1 MVSAGD
7 SRTRRDRG
15 TPPRRADA
23 ERSIA
28 AILAAAFDV
37 LGTNPAA
44 SMTDVARAAGVG
56 RVTLY
61 AHFPSRVELL
71 KALVQQVL
79 QETGHILETS
89 LADDRSADQV
99 LAGVVQTSW
108 RILDRHRRLRQAA
121 LAELGSE
128 WVSDQH
134 DQVYTRLTEL
144 LTRGQDEGVF
154 RTDLPTSWMITTVYG
169 LLHAAADEVD
179 NGRVSPADAPQLVI
193 RSLLPALA
201 G

>member
-7 SRTRRDRG
+7 NRTRRDRDA
-15 TPPRRADA
+15 PPRRADA

-61 AHFPSRVELL
+61 AHFSSRAELL
-71 KALVQQVL
+71 KALVHQVL
-79 QETGHILETS
+79 QETRHILDTS
-89 LADDRSADQV
+89 LADNRPADQV
-99 LAGVVQTSW
+99 LAGIVQTSW
-108 RILDRHRRLRQAA
+108 RQLDRHRRLRQAV
-121 LAELGSE
+121 LAELGSD
-128 WVSDQH
+128 WVADQH
-134 DQVYTRLTEL
+134 DQVFARLTEL

-179 NGRVSPADAPQLVI
+179 TGRVSSADVPQLVI
-193 RSLLPALA
+193 RSLLPSLA